1 MIKLYHERDVD
12 GLALE
17 ASIKDIA
24 RNTLK
29 ILDEAY
35 GEERDP
41 LSDLGGFLVILES
54 EDEIENLKDYQLDI
68 IKDIPEYSDYVAG
81 ANDNWIV
88 SLYLLSSDYSIT
100 VIMPMYLAPIEI
112 LVDWETLQDRQETYQ
127 V

>member
-12 GLALE
+12 GLELD

-24 RNTLK
+24 KNTLK

-54 EDEIENLKDYQLDI
+54 EDEIENLKDYHLDI
-68 IKDIPEYSDYVAG
+68 TKDIPEYSDYVAG

-112 LVDWETLQDRQETYQ
+112 LVDWETLQDQQETYQ